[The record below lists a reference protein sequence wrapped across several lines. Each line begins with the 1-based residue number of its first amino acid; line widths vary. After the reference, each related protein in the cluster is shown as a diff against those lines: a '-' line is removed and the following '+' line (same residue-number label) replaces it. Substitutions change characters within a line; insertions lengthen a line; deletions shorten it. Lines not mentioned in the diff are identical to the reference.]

1 MKEVISSF
9 IIGHWV
15 ASRIVEGG
23 SHTNYSS
30 PPPNMVEDESK
41 GVGEEYPLSFF
52 EKLIEWFTKDG
63 DTVMEVGTGYE
74 NGMRNL
80 TFHFFNWK

>member
-30 PPPNMVEDESK
+30 PPPNMVEVESK
-41 GVGEEYPLSFF
+41 AVGEEYPVSFF
-52 EKLIEWFTKDG
+52 EKLIEWFTK
-63 DTVMEVGTGYE
+63 EGTQ
-74 NGMRNL
+74 
-80 TFHFFNWK
+80 